1 MFRQLIAFIFL
12 CVLAVSVSAWPSAA
26 EGGYKVE
33 AIGELK
39 AEAVPAAVRG
49 ALENKGLRVSDGSGK
64 AVCEIW
70 FRKDIATA
78 KAEVDGANFAE
89 LQDGSL
95 MGVINFPAA
104 TSDYRGQGIK
114 AGYYTLRYAVM
125 PVNGAHMGV
134 SPTRDFFVLCLASAD
149 TDPNAQIKG
158 DALVKLSSPAAG
170 SAHVSPWSLVSV
182 SSKDG
187 LPKVITTEESHVIL
201 EVALPAKSG
210 PLPVGITIIGRTEG

>member
-1 MFRQLIAFIFL
+1 MFRQLIAFILLLVF
-12 CVLAVSVSAWPSAA
+12 VVSVPAHQPESSD
-26 EGGYKVE
+26 GYKVE

-49 ALENKGLRVSDGSGK
+49 VLENKGLRVTDGGK
-64 AVCEIW
+64 AICEIW

-78 KAEVDGANFAE
+78 KAEVEGANFAE

-95 MGVINFPAA
+95 TGVINFPAA

-114 AGYYTLRYAVM
+114 SGYYTLRYAVM

-134 SPTRDFFVLCLASAD
+134 SPTRDFFVLSPASAD
-149 TDPNAQIKG
+149 TDPNAQVKG
-158 DALVKLSSPAAG
+158 EALVKLSSPAAG

-182 SSKDG
+182 TSKDG
-187 LPKVITTEESHVIL
+187 LPKVVTTEESHVIL
-201 EVALPAKSG
+201 EAALPVKSG
-210 PLPVGITIIGRTEG
+210 PLPVGITIIGKTEG

>member
-1 MFRQLIAFIFL
+1 MFRPLFVFL
-12 CVLAVSVSAWPSAA
+12 LLFTCAVSVPARQPEA

-33 AIGELK
+33 AIGEVK
-39 AEAVPAAVRG
+39 ADAVPAAVRG
-49 ALENKGLRVSDGSGK
+49 VLENKGLRVTDGSGK
-64 AVCEIW
+64 TICEIW

-78 KAEVDGANFAE
+78 KAEVEGANFAQ

-114 AGYYTLRYAVM
+114 AGYYTLRYAIM
-125 PVNGAHMGV
+125 PVNGSHMGV
-134 SPTRDFFVLCLASAD
+134 SPTRDFFVLSPAGAD

-158 DALVKLSSPAAG
+158 DALVKLSSQAAG

-182 SSKDG
+182 TSKDG
-187 LPKVITTEESHVIL
+187 LPKVVTTEESHVIL
-201 EVALPAKSG
+201 EVALPTKSG
-210 PLPVGITIIGRTEG
+210 SLPVGVTIIGRTEG